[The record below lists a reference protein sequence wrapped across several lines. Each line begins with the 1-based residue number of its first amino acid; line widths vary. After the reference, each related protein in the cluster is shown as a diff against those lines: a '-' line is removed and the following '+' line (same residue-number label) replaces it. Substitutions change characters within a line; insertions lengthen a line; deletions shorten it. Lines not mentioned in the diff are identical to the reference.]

1 MKGYYKIS
9 IGVPIY
15 NVESYIERCVKSLF
29 EQTYENIEYIFVD
42 DCSQDNSLG
51 ILQETLNH
59 YPQRKNEVKIIQ
71 HKTNKGVSTARNEM
85 LKNFTGVFFSF
96 VDADDYLPVDAIE
109 KLVSKQKET
118 NADIV
123 TGSIRK
129 ITRKKDIIIKEP
141 FFSSTNDM
149 LYHIISQPQNHENV
163 ARIIKTEIIKS
174 NSLKYQSQIK
184 IGEDWIML
192 AQIVR
197 HAKKVA
203 QIEDIV
209 YVYDYTNSSSA
220 MHNITDIKYK
230 WNLADIIALSEIKKE
245 LVEMPLK
252 YMIAINHLILKKADD
267 GLLGAAKLKD
277 KETFNKM
284 ANYVKTINQQQLK
297 QYCFR
302 IYSLFGRP
310 NYTLC
315 SMCIAIS
322 FLKKKSLNTLSKIK
336 KVF

>member
-1 MKGYYKIS
+1 MKEDYKIS

-15 NVESYIERCVKSLF
+15 NVEPYIERCVKSLF

-42 DCSQDNSLG
+42 DCSPDNSLE
-51 ILQETLNH
+51 ILQKTLNH
-59 YPQRKNEVKIIQ
+59 YPQRKNEVKIIK

-85 LKNFTGVFFSF
+85 LENFTGVFFSF

-118 NADIV
+118 KADIV

-129 ITRKKDIIIKEP
+129 ITHNKEIIIKEP
-141 FFSSTNDM
+141 LFSSANDM

-163 ARIIKTEIIKS
+163 ARIIKTEIVKS

-245 LVEMPLK
+245 LIGMPLK
-252 YMIAINHLILKKADD
+252 YMITINHFILKKADD
-267 GLLGAAKLKD
+267 GLLESAKQKD
-277 KETFNKM
+277 KAAFDKM
-284 ANYVKTINQQQLK
+284 ANCVKTINRKLFK
-297 QYCFR
+297 TYLLR
-302 IYSLFGRP
+302 KYSLFGRP
-310 NYTLC
+310 NYLLC
-315 SMCIAIS
+315 SMLIAFS
-322 FLKKKSLNTLSKIK
+322 FIK
-336 KVF
+336 NKYYHHT